1 MTLNVKPTNCDGIV
15 EHRESLLNIKDIEIT
30 FPSRKQDFI
39 AVDSVSVHVNAG
51 EIVGLV
57 GESGAGKSTIGRAV
71 ISLLDK
77 PGYVSGGVITFGG
90 KDLAHLSD
98 SEVLSVRGK
107 KIASIFQDPLTSLNP
122 VLRISTQMVET
133 LVGNLGLSKS
143 QARERA
149 VELLRQVE
157 IPSPETSID
166 KYPHELSGG
175 QRQRVVIAIALS
187 CEPDLII
194 ADEPTTAL
202 DVTVQKG
209 ILQTLRNLCR
219 ENNIAVILVTHDM
232 GVIADTTDRLYILRL
247 GKLVE
252 QGATKDVLANPKND
266 YTKSLIASI
275 PPLDKKI
282 DRFPVL
288 DTYYSQESPEQKKA
302 TAFLKEAVNDIWDN
316 SKPILQV
323 DSVTKYYGSKG
334 SLLRADTLFKAV
346 SNVNF
351 EIMPGTTLGLVG
363 ESGSGKSTIGR
374 MIAGLLDITEG
385 TVKYKGVDIT
395 DKSDKEL
402 VLKNRLEL
410 QVIFQDPF
418 SSLNSRMTVG
428 QILSEAL
435 EVHKIVPDVQE
446 RKDIVIGLLHRVGLR
461 TEDYKRY
468 PHQFSGGQRQRIGIA
483 RALSVRPR
491 FIFCDEPTSALDVS
505 IQAQV
510 LNLLKDLQ
518 QELNLTMLF
527 VSHDLAVVRQ
537 MSDRVAVMRNGEI
550 CELNDGEQV
559 FTNPQHDYTKILLE
573 SAPGQGN
580 IV

>member
-1 MTLNVKPTNCDGIV
+1 MA
-15 EHRESLLNIKDIEIT
+15 LLQIKDIEIT
-30 FPSRKQDFI
+30 FPSRKQDFV
-39 AVDSVSVHVNAG
+39 AVDKVSIEVHAG

-71 ISLLDK
+71 IALLDK
-77 PGYVSGGVITFGG
+77 PGVISGGQITFQGQDFS
-90 KDLAHLSD
+90 KLSQQQ
-98 SEVLSVRGK
+98 VFAIRGK

-122 VLRISTQMVET
+122 VLRIRTQMIET
-133 LVGNLGLSKS
+133 IVANTGVSTA
-143 QARERA
+143 QARQRA
-149 VELLRQVE
+149 IDLLQQVE
-157 IPSPETSID
+157 IPSPETSMH

-175 QRQRVVIAIALS
+175 QRQRVVIAMALS
-187 CEPDLII
+187 CDPDLII

-219 ENNIAVILVTHDM
+219 QQNIAVILVTHDM

-252 QGATKDVLANPKND
+252 QGTTKQVLSQPQQD

-275 PPLDKKI
+275 PRLDEKV

-288 DTYYSQESPEQKKA
+288 DTYYTQQSAEQKQA
-302 TAFLKEAVNDIWDN
+302 MAFLKQAVNDTWDR
-316 SKPILQV
+316 SKPIV
-323 DSVTKYYGSKG
+323 EVSNVGKYYGFKA
-334 SLLRADTLFKAV
+334 SLLREQSLFKAV
-346 SNVNF
+346 SGATF
-351 EIMPGTTLGLVG
+351 DIAQGTTLGLVG
-363 ESGSGKSTIGR
+363 ESGSGKSTLGR
-374 MIAGLLDITEG
+374 MVSGLLDISEG
-385 TVKYKGVDIT
+385 TVTYKGHDIT
-395 DKSDKEL
+395 DTSDKAAA
-402 VLKNRLEL
+402 LKRRLEL

-435 EVHKIVPDVQE
+435 RVHKIVTDAKH
-446 RKDIVIGLLHRVGLR
+446 RKHIVIGLLHRVGLR
-461 TEDYKRY
+461 TEDYNRY

-518 QELNLTMLF
+518 QQFNLTLLF

-537 MSDRVAVMRNGEI
+537 MSNTVAVMRNGEI
-550 CELNDGEQV
+550 CEIGDGEQV
-559 FTNPQHDYTKILLE
+559 FTAPNHPYTKLLLD

-580 IV
+580 II

>member
-1 MTLNVKPTNCDGIV
+1 MA
-15 EHRESLLNIKDIEIT
+15 LLDIKNIEIS
-30 FPSRKQDFI
+30 FPSRKSNFV
-39 AVDSVSVHVNAG
+39 AVDHVSVHVNAG

-77 PGYVSGGVITFGG
+77 PGVVSDGSITFDGE
-90 KDLAHLSD
+90 DFSELSD
-98 SEVLSVRGK
+98 KQAFSIRGK
-107 KIASIFQDPLTSLNP
+107 RIASIFQDPLTSLNP

-133 LVGNLGLSKS
+133 LVENLGYNKAK
-143 QARERA
+143 ARQRA
-149 VELLRQVE
+149 IELLDQVE
-157 IPSPETSID
+157 IPTPATSID

-175 QRQRVVIAIALS
+175 QRQRVVIAMALS
-187 CEPDLII
+187 CNPDLII

-219 ENNIAVILVTHDM
+219 NNNIAVILVTHDM
-232 GVIADTTDRLYILRL
+232 GVIADTTDRIYILRL
-247 GKLVE
+247 GKLIE
-252 QGATKDVLANPKND
+252 QGPTKQVLSKPVQD

-275 PPLDKKI
+275 PRLDAKME
-282 DRFPVL
+282 RFPVL
-288 DTYYSQESPEQKKA
+288 DTYYDQQSPEQEKA
-302 TAFLKEAVNDIWDN
+302 MEFLKQATHDTWDTT
-316 SKPILQV
+316 KPILEV
-323 DSVTKYYGSKG
+323 NNCGKYYGYKG
-334 SLLRADTLFKAV
+334 TLFKQSTLFKAV
-346 SNVNF
+346 SGANF
-351 EIMPGTTLGLVG
+351 KIMQGETLGLVG
-363 ESGSGKSTIGR
+363 ESGCGKSTLGR
-374 MIAGLLDITEG
+374 MVAGLHPISEG
-385 TVKYKGVDIT
+385 TIKYKGVNIT
-395 DKSDKEL
+395 DTSDKAATL
-402 VLKNRLEL
+402 QRRLEV

-428 QILSEAL
+428 QLLSEAL
-435 EVHKIVPDVQE
+435 QVHNIVSDAQQ
-446 RKDIVIGLLHRVGLR
+446 RRDIVIGLLHRVGLR
-461 TEDYKRY
+461 TEDYNRY

-518 QELNLTMLF
+518 QELNLTLLF

-537 MSDRVAVMRNGEI
+537 MSNQVAVMRNGKIVEI
-550 CELNDGEQV
+550 GDGEQV
-559 FTNPQHDYTKILLE
+559 FTHPTHDYTKILLE

-580 IV
+580 II

>member
-1 MTLNVKPTNCDGIV
+1 MMTLLD
-15 EHRESLLNIKDIEIT
+15 IKNIEIK
-30 FPSRKQDFI
+30 FPSRKSEFI
-39 AVDSVSVHVNAG
+39 AVDNVDVSVNAG

-77 PGYVSGGVITFGG
+77 PGYVSGGSITFNGQ
-90 KDLAHLSD
+90 DLAKLSKT
-98 SEVLSVRGK
+98 ETVKIRGK

-122 VLRISTQMVET
+122 VLRISTQMIET
-133 LVGNLGLSKS
+133 ITENLGVSKS
-143 QARERA
+143 EARERA
-149 VELLRQVE
+149 IALLEQVE
-157 IPSPETSID
+157 IPTPTTSID

-175 QRQRVVIAIALS
+175 QRQRVVIAMALS

-219 ENNIAVILVTHDM
+219 EQNIAVVLVTHDM
-232 GVIADTTDRLYILRL
+232 GVIADTTDRLYILRM

-252 QGATKDVLANPKND
+252 EGATKTVLSKPKAD
-266 YTKSLIASI
+266 YTKSLIAAI
-275 PPLDKKI
+275 PRLDKKI
-282 DRFPVL
+282 KRFPIL
-288 DTYYSQESPEQKKA
+288 DTHYAEESAEQKKA
-302 TAFLKEAVNDIWDN
+302 MDFLRQSTNDTWDKN
-316 SKPILQV
+316 TPILEV
-323 DSVTKYYGSKG
+323 ENVGKYYGEEG
-334 SLLRADTLFKAV
+334 SLLRASTLFKAV
-346 SNVNF
+346 SGASF
-351 EIMPGTTLGLVG
+351 KIMPGKTLGLVG
-363 ESGSGKSTIGR
+363 ESGSGKSTLGR
-374 MIAGLLDITEG
+374 MVSGLLDISEG
-385 TVKYKGVDIT
+385 IVKYKGMDIT

-402 VLKNRLEL
+402 ALKNRLEL

-435 EVHKIVPDVQE
+435 EVHNIVPNKQE
-446 RKDIVIGLLHRVGLR
+446 RRDIVVGLLHRVGLR
-461 TEDYKRY
+461 TEDYDRY

-505 IQAQV
+505 IQAQI

-518 QELNLTMLF
+518 EELNLTLLF

-537 MSDRVAVMRNGEI
+537 MSNDVAVMRQGQI
-550 CELNDGEQV
+550 CELGESEQV
-559 FTNPQHDYTKILLE
+559 FTKPKHEYTQTLLD

>member
-1 MTLNVKPTNCDGIV
+1 MA
-15 EHRESLLNIKDIEIT
+15 LLDIKDIEIT
-30 FPSRKQDFI
+30 FPSRHKNFI
-39 AVDSVSVHVNAG
+39 AVDKVSVHVNAG

-77 PGYVSGGVITFGG
+77 PGYVSGGAMTFEG
-90 KDLAHLSD
+90 KNCSHLSD
-98 SEVLSVRGK
+98 REILSIRGK

-122 VLRISTQMVET
+122 VLRIRTQMVET
-133 LVGNLGLSKS
+133 LTNNLGISK
-143 QARERA
+143 AEAHERA
-149 VELLRQVE
+149 IDLLRQVE
-157 IPSPETSID
+157 IPSPESSIN

-187 CEPDLII
+187 CEPNLII

-202 DVTVQKG
+202 DVTIQKG

-232 GVIADTTDRLYILRL
+232 GVIADITDRLYILRL

-252 QGATKDVLANPKND
+252 EGDTKTVLSKPQED

-275 PPLDKKI
+275 PPLDTKI

-288 DTYYSQESPEQKKA
+288 DTYYREQSPEQKKA
-302 TAFLKEAVNDIWDN
+302 TAFLRESTHDTWDN
-316 SKPILQV
+316 DKAILEV
-323 DSVTKYYGSKG
+323 FGVTKYYGSKKT
-334 SLLRADTLFKAV
+334 LFRASTLFKAV
-346 SNVNF
+346 SKANF
-351 EIMPGTTLGLVG
+351 SIMPGKTLGLVG
-363 ESGSGKSTIGR
+363 ESGSGKSTVGR
-374 MIAGLLDITEG
+374 MVSGLLSMTEG
-385 TVKYKGVDIT
+385 TVKYKGVNIHDKT
-395 DKSDKEL
+395 DKVRAL
-402 VLKNRLEL
+402 QHRLEC

-418 SSLNSRMTVG
+418 ASLNSRMTVG

-435 EVHKIVPDVQE
+435 AVHNIVTDAKE
-446 RKDIVIGLLHRVGLR
+446 RDSIVTGLLHRVGLH
-461 TEDYKRY
+461 TEDYNRY

-505 IQAQV
+505 IQAQI

-518 QELNLTMLF
+518 QELNLTLLF

-537 MSDRVAVMRNGEI
+537 MSNQVAVMHNGEI
-550 CELNDGEQV
+550 CELGDGEQI
-559 FTNPQHDYTKILLE
+559 FSAPKHDYTKMLLE

-580 IV
+580 II